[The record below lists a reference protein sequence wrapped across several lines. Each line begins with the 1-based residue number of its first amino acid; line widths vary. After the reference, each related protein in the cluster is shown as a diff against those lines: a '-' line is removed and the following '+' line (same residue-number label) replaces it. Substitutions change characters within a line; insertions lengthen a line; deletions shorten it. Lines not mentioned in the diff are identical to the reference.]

1 MRQFKLWNKTKT
13 TSFDFT
19 EEGIIITDVAGLG
32 TGYTP
37 TIIDNVVVSY
47 EKAFDPITLLANF
60 GIKSNAYTAF
70 NNFATFISANGRNS
84 LILEYSVNGR
94 TVYADVWLTRIPK
107 SQKTNFN
114 ILSETLSFTRT
125 SYWYTVEEGEI
136 PASPGYIE
144 VENVVDDNLEIT
156 VVVRASTPADFRI
169 TARVGTDKIV
179 EIIIP
184 DEINVGTLTS
194 DAERKVVERVNAS
207 QTINGYNRISRA
219 GDTFMVLG
227 KGTYRLNTNLAA
239 TNAPLYRYKKWVID

>member
-1 MRQFKLWNKTKT
+1 MRQFKLWNKDKT

-32 TGYTP
+32 IGYTP
-37 TIIDNVVVSY
+37 TIIDNVVVNY
-47 EKAFDPITLLANF
+47 EKSFDPITLLANF

-70 NNFATFISANGRNS
+70 TNLATFISNNGKNS

-94 TVYADVWLTRIPK
+94 TAYADVWLTRMPK

-114 ILSETLSFTRT
+114 ILSETLNFTRT
-125 SYWYTVEEGEI
+125 THWYTIEEGEI

-144 VENVVDDNLEIT
+144 VENVLDDNLEIT
-156 VVVRASTPADFRI
+156 VVVRAGAPADFRI
-169 TARVGTDKIV
+169 TARVGNDEIV

-184 DEINVGTLTS
+184 DAINAGTLTS
-194 DAERKVVERVNAS
+194 DAERKVVERFNAS
-207 QTINGYNRISRA
+207 QTTNGYNLISRE

-227 KGTYRLNTNLAA
+227 KGTYKINTNLEAS
-239 TNAPLYRYKKWVID
+239 NQPLYRYKKWVID